1 MCYAFSDLGVNVVL
15 AIPNSKVLQESPQQ
29 AIAQMMNRT
38 VDFQVKTFDTITIGS
53 RLSMMGGYWG
63 VKRLLKSVNADFC
76 MLRNP
81 VFVGL
86 VLAAGLPMVF
96 ECHRS
101 QLHKKYRTLDYF
113 WRRKLIESSK
123 TDMFRKFIVI
133 SKALAHH
140 WIKAGVPANKVVA
153 LHDGVDAHQ
162 YSVVYDQDSM
172 RNKLGLPNGR
182 KIVVYA
188 GSLYENRGIEN
199 ITKLAVLFPEALF
212 IVVGGPEEKKIEFQK
227 VCQAQNVSNI
237 VFTGYVAHHK
247 VKDYLFASDVL
258 LMLWTKEVKTINGCS
273 PLKMFEYMGAGR
285 IIVGHA
291 FPTIKE
297 VLKDGE
303 NAYLVDHE
311 SFDDLCGKMKL
322 ALRQSYPNTMAKK
335 ARELAINKYS
345 WEARATRLLKSIH
358 VICGDK
364 DESY

>member
-1 MCYAFSDLGVNVVL
+1 LGVNVTL
-15 AIPNSKVLQESPQQ
+15 AIPNSKALQESPQQ
-29 AIAQMMNRT
+29 AIAQMMNRK

-63 VKRLLKSVNADFC
+63 AKRLLKSVNADFC

-86 VLAAGLPMVF
+86 VLAKGLPMVF
-96 ECHRS
+96 ECHRTR
-101 QLHKKYRTLDYF
+101 LHDKHRTLDYF
-113 WRRKLIESSK
+113 WRRKLVESSK
-123 TDMFRKFIVI
+123 TDMFRKFVVI

-140 WIKAGVPANKVVA
+140 WINAGVPANKVVA

-172 RNKLGLPNGR
+172 RNKLGLPNGP

-199 ITKLAVLFPEALF
+199 IVKLAVFFPEALF
-212 IVVGGPEEKKIEFQK
+212 VVVGGPEE
-227 VCQAQNVSNI
+227 VSNI

-322 ALRQSYPNTMAKK
+322 ALRQSYPNAMAKR
-335 ARELAINKYS
+335 ARELAINTYS
-345 WEARATRLLKSIH
+345 WEARATRLLKSIG